1 MSQIDI
7 MQDKPRANSS
17 IWFTLCL
24 DGDYKGY
31 PVRKLQLALLVKFV
45 ADAGCMSSLS

>member
-1 MSQIDI
+1 MEVKNTRQIMSQIDI
-7 MQDKPRANSS
+7 MQDIPRANSS

-31 PVRKLQLALLVKFV
+31 PVRKL
-45 ADAGCMSSLS
+45 